1 MREQA
6 LAKQMQR
13 AQDVGR
19 EHHPD
24 MLGFDSL
31 DAYLTRPLT
40 ATERA
45 TLTPEQKLER
55 RRAQHRAFRARVKA
69 RSETLVAYPESFS
82 AHAAIADAVS
92 PTRSSPSRDCL
103 ALLDPRRDWID
114 VRTPG

>member
-6 LAKQMQR
+6 LAEQMQR

-69 RSETLVAYPESFS
+69 RSKTLVAYPDAISPRCSSF
-82 AHAAIADAVS
+82 
-92 PTRSSPSRDCL
+92 SRDCL

-114 VRTPG
+114 VGTPG